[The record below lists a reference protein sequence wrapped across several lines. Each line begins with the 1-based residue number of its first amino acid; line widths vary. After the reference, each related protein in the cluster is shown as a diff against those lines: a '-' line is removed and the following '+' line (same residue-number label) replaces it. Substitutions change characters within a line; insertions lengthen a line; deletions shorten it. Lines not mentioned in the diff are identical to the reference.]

1 MACKQPNNMASFA
14 KKGIIG
20 LAALVLIGHVMSLGA
35 RAEVRVSYLYTLSNF
50 YGPIPY
56 NWVNLSYDGPRQE
69 LYVVDARERD
79 IRVFND
85 NGMETFRFG
94 DDGSLGGV
102 VDAVV
107 EKDGRIL
114 VLVRKS
120 QKTAILVCNFRGEL
134 ESELVIDGLPPEF
147 AGFAPERLI
156 YRQGRLY
163 LLDATAMRIAVTD
176 DDGRFQQG
184 YDLGALVGVEDD
196 RRGVTRIGG
205 FSLDPQGNLLFTIPV
220 RFAAYKLTPD
230 GQLTG
235 FGMPGSAPGRFGVV
249 AGIVVDDLG
258 YYYVADRLKSAVI
271 VFDKDLRFQTEFGFR
286 GFKADNL
293 MGPNNL
299 TLDAEGRLYVSQ
311 LRGRGVSVF
320 KIDHDTP

>member
-1 MACKQPNNMASFA
+1 MACKQLNIMASFA
-14 KKGIIG
+14 KNGIIG
-20 LAALVLIGHVMSLGA
+20 LAALALIGHVMSLTA
-35 RAEVRVSYLYTLSNF
+35 RAEVRASYLYTLSNF
-50 YGPIPY
+50 YGPLPY
-56 NWVNLSYDGPRQE
+56 NWVNLSYDEPRQE
-69 LYVVDARERD
+69 LYVVDSRARD

-107 EKDGRIL
+107 EKDGSIL
-114 VLVRKS
+114 ILSRKS
-120 QKTAILVCNFRGEL
+120 QQTSIIRCNFRGEPL
-134 ESELVIDGLPPEF
+134 SELILGDLPPDF
-147 AGFAPERLI
+147 TDFMPERLV
-156 YRQGRLY
+156 YRQERLY
-163 LLDATAMRIAVTD
+163 LLDATAMRVAVTD
-176 DDGRFQQG
+176 DNGRFQHG

-205 FSLDPQGNLLFTIPV
+205 FNLDPQGNLLFTIPV

-230 GQLTG
+230 GQITG
-235 FGMPGSAPGRFGVV
+235 FGQSGSAPGRFGVV
-249 AGIVVDDLG
+249 GGIVVDDFG

-271 VFDKDLRFQTEFGFR
+271 VFDKELRFQTEFGFR
-286 GFKADNL
+286 GFKPDNL
-293 MGPNNL
+293 MGPNDL
-299 TLDAEGRLYVSQ
+299 ALDAEGRLYVSQ